1 MDTTITTQSVTLTDR
16 AVAKVKE
23 FFTQDQNLAG
33 KSLRVFVES
42 GGCSGSSY
50 GFKFDDAKDSDI
62 AQSYEGFK
70 LVIDAEAEKMIK
82 GATID
87 YKEDFGSEG
96 FSIQNPNAKKSCGC
110 GNSFSV

>member
-1 MDTTITTQSVTLTDR
+1 MNVTLTDR
-16 AVAKVKE
+16 AIAKIKD
-23 FFTQDQNLAG
+23 FYAQDQNLAG
-33 KSLRVFVES
+33 KSLRVFVEA

-50 GFKFDDAKDSDI
+50 GFKFDDAKASDI

-70 LVIDAEAEKMIK
+70 LVIDTETEKMIT

>member
-1 MDTTITTQSVTLTDR
+1 METTNTTASVTLTDR
-16 AVAKVKE
+16 AIAKIKSFYAE
-23 FFTQDQNLAG
+23 DQNIAG

-50 GFKFDDAKDSDI
+50 GFKFDDANDKDI
-62 AQSYEGFK
+62 AQSYDGFK
-70 LVIDAEAEKMIK
+70 LVIDTETEKLIT
-82 GATID
+82 GSTID

-96 FSIQNPNAKKSCGC
+96 FAIQNPNAKKSCGC

>member
-1 MDTTITTQSVTLTDR
+1 MDTTTTNTVTLT
-16 AVAKVKE
+16 AGATAKIKE
-23 FFTQDQNLAG
+23 LFAQDKELAG

-42 GGCSGSSY
+42 GGCSGYSY
-50 GFKFDDAKDSDI
+50 GFKFDDAKSDDI
-62 AQSYEGFK
+62 EQAYDGFK
-70 LVIDAEAEKMIK
+70 VVLDEPTGKLIA
-82 GATID
+82 GSTID